1 MAKFLVERELLLVVI
16 CLDPREEPRPAAGEQ
31 MVEYD
36 PKIDIA
42 KPKVGPEAT
51 PTAPFAVRETYRLYR
66 LRAARAV
73 AVVAADMDDEARAL
87 AARHDLQGRDWHSP
101 VFASAE
107 VEETTEKHVLG
118 DVVISSAPGELQPS
132 NRK

>member
-1 MAKFLVERELLLVVI
+1 M
-16 CLDPREEPRPAAGEQ
+16 
-31 MVEYD
+31 
-36 PKIDIA
+36 DIA
-42 KPKVGPEAT
+42 KPKVGAEAT

-107 VEETTEKHVLG
+107 VEETTEKRVLG